1 MDCTLVSEESFK
13 LKCMRN
19 LKISFL
25 AFAFLLCGSCL
36 RLDDNLFNPDNSIQE
51 YLLDDYTGEV
61 DFKLGPAYDIPQDLI
76 HLMTLSSKLPEESGE
91 HKIYAIYI
99 GDISRIDTDTVI
111 MYCHGNRDHM
121 DFYWQRAKLL
131 AHTGG
136 KNRFGVMMVD
146 YRGYGL
152 SEGEATEKGLY
163 ADVNAALKWMKEQ
176 GLTGDRLIMYGFSMG
191 TAPATEIAANP
202 KEYALNPS
210 WLILEAPFASA
221 AVMVQDGSRLALPAE
236 YLVDL
241 KIDNAEEIKKVQQ
254 PFMWIHGIEDA
265 FLSIRTH
272 GEVVLK
278 NYGGS
283 RKKAIRVPGAD
294 HGEVPEKM
302 GFPDYLEAV
311 FAFIHH

>member
-1 MDCTLVSEESFK
+1 M
-13 LKCMRN
+13 
-19 LKISFL
+19 KIFNITFL
-25 AFAFLLCGSCL
+25 AFAVLLCGSCL
-36 RLDDNLFNPDNSIQE
+36 RLDDNLFNPDNSIEE

-61 DFKLGPAYDIPQDLI
+61 DFELDSAFDIPPNMV
-76 HLMTLSSKLPEESGE
+76 HLMTLNSQGQEDAEAY
-91 HKIYAIYI
+91 KIYAIYI

-152 SEGEATEKGLY
+152 SEGEPTEKGLY
-163 ADVNAALKWMKEQ
+163 ADVDAALKWLKEQ

-191 TAPATEIAANP
+191 TAPATEIIANP
-202 KEYALNPS
+202 QEFALSPS

-221 AVMVQDGSRLALPAE
+221 AVMVQDASRLALPAE
-236 YLVDL
+236 YFVDL
-241 KIDNAEEIKKVQQ
+241 EIDNAEEIKKVQQ
-254 PFMWIHGIEDA
+254 PFLWMHGVEDA

-272 GEVVLK
+272 GEVVYG
-278 NYGGS
+278 NYGGAV
-283 RKKAIRVPGAD
+283 KKAIRVPGAD

-302 GFPDYLEAV
+302 GFSDYLEAV
-311 FAFIHH
+311 FTFISD